1 MRRNAVNDGLNSIE
15 NQYFIKHKYLKFR
28 SIIFHFLPFI
38 LLMVVYI
45 PPKVLYLCINQKN
58 KKNMSTKTQN
68 GQGSKVEATPTKET
82 PPAAILTAV
91 AKFDPKDPI
100 ADRLAR
106 IHEVHTLSEKR
117 KRLIETQDDL
127 RMFEKDLG
135 ESDRI
140 TLKNH
145 GGNTVE
151 VKKPEA
157 VKKVLELLKSEVD
170 QAINFT
176 NRELLTATL

>member
-1 MRRNAVNDGLNSIE
+1 ME
-15 NQYFIKHKYLKFR
+15 
-28 SIIFHFLPFI
+28 
-38 LLMVVYI
+38 
-45 PPKVLYLCINQKN
+45 
-58 KKNMSTKTQN
+58 TKTQKN
-68 GQGSKVEATPTKET
+68 GQASKTEGLPAKESANSA
-82 PPAAILTAV
+82 PSTAV
-91 AKFDPKDPI
+91 ARFEPKDPI
-100 ADRLAR
+100 AERLTR

-127 RMFEKDLG
+127 RLFEKDLG

-145 GGNTVE
+145 GGNSVE

-170 QAINFT
+170 QAISQT
-176 NRELLTATL
+176 NRELLTAIL